1 MFNAISWGQYIG
13 WLFLALA
20 LYYAYVGL
28 VYYRVEL
35 LGLVKGKGKGNAAA
49 DASAPAKSLSSST
62 GKGPLIAKSA
72 LSSPASAPQATKPAK
87 APAEP
92 TTTETDEEPTDQ
104 EHEEPTDQEHEQESA
119 EESELVDELP
129 DLGLPKSEL
138 SEHNYDGYEIQKLS
152 DDSKTS
158 NFTNEDDITS
168 ALPTQVTAL
177 EPESS
182 LTIGIAQLGDFL
194 ERAVERQLTPEEMVE
209 REPALENT
217 DVLLAFLQAQTESV
231 QRATSH
237 VYAGVAEEAFC

>member
-35 LGLVKGKGKGNAAA
+35 LGLIKGKGKGNAAV
-49 DASAPAKSLSSST
+49 DALAPAKTT

-72 LSSPASAPQATKPAK
+72 LSSPASAPQATRPAK

-92 TTTETDEEPTDQ
+92 TTTETDEESTDQ
-104 EHEEPTDQEHEQESA
+104 AHEEPTGQVHEQESA

-129 DLGLPKSEL
+129 DLDLPKTEYSEYI
-138 SEHNYDGYEIQKLS
+138 YDGNKIQNSLYDAKA
-152 DDSKTS
+152 S
-158 NFTNEDDITS
+158 NFTDEDDITS
-168 ALPTQVTAL
+168 ALPTQAIAL

-194 ERAVERQLTPEEMVE
+194 ERAVEIQLTHEEMVE
-209 REPALENT
+209 QEPALENT
-217 DVLLAFLQAQTESV
+217 DVLLAFMQAQTESI
-231 QRATSH
+231 QRVTSH
-237 VYAGVAEEAFC
+237 IYAGVAEEDLS

>member
-35 LGLVKGKGKGNAAA
+35 LCLVKGKGKGNAAA
-49 DASAPAKSLSSST
+49 DAPAPAKSLSSST

-92 TTTETDEEPTDQ
+92 TTTEPDEEFTDQ
-104 EHEEPTDQEHEQESA
+104 AHEEPTSQVHEQESA

-129 DLGLPKSEL
+129 DLDLPTAEYSEYISVVDKNKS
-138 SEHNYDGYEIQKLS
+138 LS
-152 DDSKTS
+152 DDAKAS
-158 NFTNEDDITS
+158 NFTEEDDITS
-168 ALPTQVTAL
+168 ALPTQATAL

-182 LTIGIAQLGDFL
+182 RTIGIAQLGDFL

-209 REPALENT
+209 QEPALENT

-237 VYAGVAEEAFC
+237 IYAGVAEEALS